1 MAELTE
7 EELDLS
13 LSPLKKVSVKQGRR
27 AGGNEDGDSPTF
39 EMSASPLK
47 ARPLSG
53 DILLDETPMKLQAN
67 APPRR
72 AGGWADENSKA
83 KPSKPEIDYPDHR
96 SQESDDD
103 LPIIPDLEE
112 VEKEDLVLKVAE
124 APNVAV
130 NRVDT
135 YKELDND
142 LFKQA
147 AFATLE
153 EVDLRLLTRRLA
165 PESALK
171 EPDECWSWDKLYTDV
186 SGEMQAEWFPVNT
199 EEKKEDTNERPYTA
213 FNRFPV

>member
-1 MAELTE
+1 MAELSG

-13 LSPLKKVSVKQGRR
+13 LSPLKKVSAKQGRR
-27 AGGNEDGDSPTF
+27 AGGKEDAESPTF

-53 DILLDETPMKLQAN
+53 DILLDEGPIKLKAN

-72 AGGWADENSKA
+72 SGGWADENSKA
-83 KPSKPEIDYPDHR
+83 KTVKSEAEYPEDK
-96 SQESDDD
+96 SLESDED
-103 LPIIPDLEE
+103 LPVIPDLEE
-112 VEKEDLVLKVAE
+112 VEKEDLVLRVAE

-147 AFATLE
+147 AFTTLE
-153 EVDLRLLTRRLA
+153 EIDLRLLTRRLA
-165 PESALK
+165 PESSLK
-171 EPDECWSWDKLYTDV
+171 EPDLAWTWDKLYTDV
-186 SGEMQAEWFPVNT
+186 SSEMQAEWFPTNT
-199 EEKKEDTNERPYTA
+199 EEKKEENTERPYTA
-213 FNRFPV
+213 FNKFPV